1 MYCLCLYVHKCF
13 EHIFIG
19 IYMKPNIS
27 EIGKIVKDMTKD
39 VTSAP
44 NYNAAAAEI
53 VKQGIV
59 EKTNARMGYE
69 TVLTKPLGRVTPPKP
84 L

>member
-1 MYCLCLYVHKCF
+1 
-13 EHIFIG
+13 
-19 IYMKPNIS
+19 MKPNIT
-27 EIGKIVKDMTKD
+27 EIGKIVREMTKN

-59 EKTNARMGYE
+59 DKTNARMGYE
-69 TVLTKPLGRVTPPKP
+69 TVLTRPLGRVVPPKM

>member
-1 MYCLCLYVHKCF
+1 
-13 EHIFIG
+13 
-19 IYMKPNIS
+19 
-27 EIGKIVKDMTKD
+27 MTKD

-59 EKTNARMGYE
+59 DKTNARMGYQ
-69 TVLTKPLGRVTPPKP
+69 TILTKPLARVTPPKM

>member
-1 MYCLCLYVHKCF
+1 MTN
-13 EHIFIG
+13 
-19 IYMKPNIS
+19 PNIS
-27 EIGKIVKDMTKD
+27 EIGKIVREMTKD

-53 VKQGIV
+53 VKQGIID
-59 EKTNARMGYE
+59 KTNARLGYQ
-69 TVLTKPLGRVTPPKP
+69 TVLTKPLGRITPPKT

>member
-1 MYCLCLYVHKCF
+1 M
-13 EHIFIG
+13 IN
-19 IYMKPNIS
+19 PNIS
-27 EIGKIVKDMTKD
+27 EIGKIVREMTKD

-59 EKTNARMGYE
+59 DKTNARLGYQ
-69 TVLTKPLGRVTPPKP
+69 TVLTKPLGRVAPPKT

>member
-1 MYCLCLYVHKCF
+1 M
-13 EHIFIG
+13 IN
-19 IYMKPNIS
+19 PNIS
-27 EIGKIVKDMTKD
+27 EIGNIFRDMTKD

-44 NYNAAAAEI
+44 NYNAAAADI

-59 EKTNARMGYE
+59 DKTNARLGYQ
-69 TVLTKPLGRVTPPKP
+69 TVLTKPLGRVTPPKT

>member
-1 MYCLCLYVHKCF
+1 M
-13 EHIFIG
+13 IN
-19 IYMKPNIS
+19 PNIS
-27 EIGKIVKDMTKD
+27 EIGKIVREMTKD

-44 NYNAAAAEI
+44 NYNAAAADI

-59 EKTNARMGYE
+59 DKTNARLGYQ
-69 TVLTKPLGRVTPPKP
+69 TVLTKPLGRVTPPKT

>member
-1 MYCLCLYVHKCF
+1 MYINFLSIYLL
-13 EHIFIG
+13 

-59 EKTNARMGYE
+59 DKTNARMGYQ
-69 TVLTKPLGRVTPPKP
+69 TILTKPLARVTPPTM

>member
-1 MYCLCLYVHKCF
+1 
-13 EHIFIG
+13 
-19 IYMKPNIS
+19 MKPNIS

-59 EKTNARMGYE
+59 DKANARMGYQ

>member
-1 MYCLCLYVHKCF
+1 MYINVLSIYLL
-13 EHIFIG
+13 

-59 EKTNARMGYE
+59 DKTNARMGYQ
-69 TVLTKPLGRVTPPKP
+69 TILTKPLGRVTPPKTI
-84 L
+84 

>member
-1 MYCLCLYVHKCF
+1 M
-13 EHIFIG
+13 IN
-19 IYMKPNIS
+19 PNIS
-27 EIGKIVKDMTKD
+27 EIGKIVRDMTKD

-44 NYNAAAAEI
+44 NYNAAAADI

-59 EKTNARMGYE
+59 DKTNARLGYQ
-69 TVLTKPLGRVTPPKP
+69 TVLTKPLGRITPPKT

>member
-1 MYCLCLYVHKCF
+1 
-13 EHIFIG
+13 
-19 IYMKPNIS
+19 MKPNIS

-53 VKQGIV
+53 VKQGIID
-59 EKTNARMGYE
+59 KTNARMGYQ
-69 TVLTKPLGRVTPPKP
+69 TILTKPLGRVIPPKM

>member
-1 MYCLCLYVHKCF
+1 MYINVLSIYLL
-13 EHIFIG
+13 

-59 EKTNARMGYE
+59 DKTNARMGYE

>member
-1 MYCLCLYVHKCF
+1 MYINVLSIYLLV
-13 EHIFIG
+13 
-19 IYMKPNIS
+19 YMKPNIS

-59 EKTNARMGYE
+59 DKTNARMGYE
-69 TVLTKPLGRVTPPKP
+69 TVLTKPLARVTPPKM

>member
-1 MYCLCLYVHKCF
+1 MYINVLSIYLLV
-13 EHIFIG
+13 
-19 IYMKPNIS
+19 YMKPNIS

-59 EKTNARMGYE
+59 DKTKARMGYE
-69 TVLTKPLGRVTPPKP
+69 TVLTKPLGRVTPPKT